1 MSPIDPDSQ
10 TLTQWVIAALGLGS
24 GAGGYKLVTHET
36 RIKRLEEDR
45 VGDVKKIDEN
55 ASAMSEMKGTLEQVS
70 ETVTDIRNLLMRNGR

>member
-10 TLTQWVIAALGLGS
+10 TLTQWLLAAFGIG
-24 GAGGYKLVTHET
+24 GGGYKLVTHET

-55 ASAMSEMKGTLEQVS
+55 SAAMSEMKGTLDQVS
-70 ETVTDIRNLLMRNGR
+70 ETVTDIRNLLMRGGR